1 MSDSNS
7 YITGFTSKTKTGA
20 INKHCM
26 MDKCNSKR
34 ISGIN
39 WSTHVKKVH
48 KGFLGNKEGRDYVKC
63 AGAGCNA
70 CAKGKYSILLL
81 LLLAS
86 YSYFWPL
93 TLTFGLL
100 LLASYSYFWP
110 LTFGLLL
117 LASYLRLLFMA
128 SILTL
133 LGNQGYNGDRPS
145 YVCGQ
150 CGTPKRYDQFP
161 KDSKKV
167 CLVCLVGGKSQ
178 VGMIAPQLNKRN
190 LSQLP
195 TRTESSSHLIAS
207 LKLVLGRDYT
217 LKLLLL
223 LVTKS
228 NSHH

>member
-26 MDKCNSKR
+26 MGKCNSKR

-48 KGFLGNKEGRDYVKC
+48 KGFLGNKEGRDYIKC

-81 LLLAS
+81 DFLLLVS

-100 LLASYSYFWP
+100 LLLLASY
-110 LTFGLLL
+110 FGLLLLL
-117 LASYLRLLFMA
+117 LASYFGLLLCLLFMA

-133 LGNQGYNGDRPS
+133 LGNQGT
-145 YVCGQ
+145 V
-150 CGTPKRYDQFP
+150 
-161 KDSKKV
+161 
-167 CLVCLVGGKSQ
+167 
-178 VGMIAPQLNKRN
+178 
-190 LSQLP
+190 
-195 TRTESSSHLIAS
+195 
-207 LKLVLGRDYT
+207 RDT
-217 LKLLLL
+217 QA
-223 LVTKS
+223 V
-228 NSHH
+228 